1 MDHLST
7 PNPSKVKEYDI
18 HSGCNLLPLLF
29 ILMGMFVFLAQCAT
43 PMSQKQEMTTNQAEK
58 KVFKLKPEVVRE
70 GVKRVLEKKKFILME
85 KQSNELHLE
94 TEWLEDQGY
103 RSRVEAD
110 IEPLSRT
117 KTQLT
122 LTMYLEQKVL
132 FKDEWKPM
140 DEIGEDTYRIL
151 MGDIEMECYRVL
163 YDPR

>member
-7 PNPSKVKEYDI
+7 QNPSRVKEDNT
-18 HSGCNLLPLLF
+18 HFGHNLPMLLF
-29 ILMGMFVFLAQCAT
+29 ILMGMVIFLVHCT
-43 PMSQKQEMTTNQAEK
+43 KPMTHKQVMVTNRPEK
-58 KVFKLKPEVVRE
+58 KVFKMKPDVVRE
-70 GVKRVLEKKKFILME
+70 AVERALEKKKFILAA

-103 RSRVEAD
+103 RSKVEAD
-110 IEPLSRT
+110 IEPLSRS

-122 LTMYLEQKVL
+122 VMMYLEQKLV

-140 DEIGEDTYRIL
+140 DEIGEDTYKIL

-163 YDPR
+163 YDRT